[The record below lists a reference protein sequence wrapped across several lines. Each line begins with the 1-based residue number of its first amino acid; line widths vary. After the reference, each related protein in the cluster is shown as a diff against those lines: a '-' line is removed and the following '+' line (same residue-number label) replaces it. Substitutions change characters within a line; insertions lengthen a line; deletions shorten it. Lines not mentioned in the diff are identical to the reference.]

1 MFKKEPNERK
11 EKKAKRQ
18 KKKREEKMLTLFD
31 TGYGKA
37 INGGPGKR
45 VTSTELTQAK
55 LEKKGEGGSR
65 TMQRKETRR
74 IQFPTLSEQA
84 AILASDIRERVWAR
98 KG

>member
-31 TGYGKA
+31 TAYGKP

-45 VTSTELTQAK
+45 VTSTELTKAK
-55 LEKKGEGGSR
+55 LGKR
-65 TMQRKETRR
+65 
-74 IQFPTLSEQA
+74 
-84 AILASDIRERVWAR
+84 
-98 KG
+98 

>member
-11 EKKAKRQ
+11 EKKGKRQ

-45 VTSTELTQAK
+45 VTSTELPQAK
-55 LEKKGEGGSR
+55 LGKKVREKAERRKEKKRE
-65 TMQRKETRR
+65 
-74 IQFPTLSEQA
+74 
-84 AILASDIRERVWAR
+84 ASSSQPY
-98 KG
+98 